1 MALTSI
7 DYVIISAY
15 LIGIT
20 SLGIYLGRGQRNTR
34 DYFLADKHIPWWIV
48 TGSIVA
54 TETST
59 LTFVSVP
66 GIAYQANL
74 AFLQLTLGYM
84 VGRVIIS
91 FVLIPHYFKGELFTS
106 YELLNRIFGSKVK
119 NVSSSIFL
127 VTRSLSDGV
136 RLYLT
141 ALVFSIMI
149 PSIGVF
155 WSTVI
160 MMVCTLIFTF
170 TGGMKAVVWT
180 DFTQLVI
187 YVTGAIFVA
196 LTLLSSIPGGLSGA
210 ISAANSF
217 DKLSFLDFSFGL
229 AKEYTFWGGMLGGIF
244 LTLST
249 HGTDQLMVQRYL
261 SCDTKRHAQLSLIT
275 SGFVVFLQFSLFLF
289 IGVLLFVFYNNAG
302 QTFSTPDKVFP
313 SFIVNHLPTG
323 LAGLLIAAVFSA
335 SISTLSSSLNSLSSV
350 TVNDFYKP
358 YVAKQTSEKH
368 LLAVSR
374 FTTLGWGVILILTA
388 LITSGW
394 GIAVEVGL
402 TIQSITAGSVLG
414 IFLLGIFIKNKNEW
428 GGIIGMVSGLS
439 VVLAIH
445 LTGNVSWPWYSILG
459 TLITLFV
466 GSLIS
471 HLLNQRIKTKRG
483 TLGK

>member
-1 MALTSI
+1 
-7 DYVIISAY
+7 
-15 LIGIT
+15 
-20 SLGIYLGRGQRNTR
+20 
-34 DYFLADKHIPWWIV
+34 
-48 TGSIVA
+48 
-54 TETST
+54 
-59 LTFVSVP
+59 
-66 GIAYQANL
+66 
-74 AFLQLTLGYM
+74 
-84 VGRVIIS
+84 
-91 FVLIPHYFKGELFTS
+91 
-106 YELLNRIFGSKVK
+106 
-119 NVSSSIFL
+119 
-127 VTRSLSDGV
+127 
-136 RLYLT
+136 
-141 ALVFSIMI
+141 
-149 PSIGVF
+149 
-155 WSTVI
+155 
-160 MMVCTLIFTF
+160 
-170 TGGMKAVVWT
+170 
-180 DFTQLVI
+180 
-187 YVTGAIFVA
+187 
-196 LTLLSSIPGGLSGA
+196 
-210 ISAANSF
+210 
-217 DKLSFLDFSFGL
+217 
-229 AKEYTFWGGMLGGIF
+229 
-244 LTLST
+244 
-249 HGTDQLMVQRYL
+249 MVQRYL

-350 TVNDFYKP
+350 TVNDFYKS

-374 FTTLGWGVILILTA
+374 FTTLGWGAILILTA

-483 TLGK
+483 TPDK